1 MNLLFISEDH
11 STRNGGVT
19 TVVSQ
24 LADELVLRCAD
35 LRLCIVATGEDAVHQ
50 HARVSVELVKPA
62 RIGKFWRWSPALQ
75 KKIDNIL
82 EMEDIDVIHIHGI
95 WTAAQWVGLLKAAKR
110 KIPHILS
117 AHGMLEPWFW
127 GGSASVFKRFK
138 KMLYFRYV
146 FSPAVSR
153 AAIIHAITPLEQ
165 ENLQRLF
172 PHQEVIA
179 IPNAIAMNEKDENSP
194 LPHSGASFKNIVYLG
209 RIHPKKGIDLLI
221 QAFHRGSFGKQWQL
235 MIAGQ
240 EESPAYLHSLQQLVS
255 ELELTSQVHFTGPV
269 YGDQKWDLLRK
280 AWVMVAPSYSE
291 VMGMVNL
298 EAAKCHTPSI
308 TTYET
313 GLLDWES
320 GGGILIHPNVE
331 ELTRALRDASR
342 WDLTE
347 RIERGEKSHQF
358 AKQKYSWDVVFPL
371 WEKLYSE
378 IAKNQRRTG

>member
-11 STRNGGVT
+11 SVANGGVT

-24 LADELVLRCAD
+24 LADELVLRCPD
-35 LRLCIVATGEDAVHQ
+35 LRLRIVATGNDAVHQ
-50 HARVSVELVKPA
+50 HARVSVELVKPT
-62 RIGKFWRWSPALQ
+62 RVGKFWRWSPALQ

-82 EMEDIDVIHIHGI
+82 EAEDIDVIHIHGI
-95 WTAAQWVGLLKAAKR
+95 WTAVQWMGLLKASKR

-127 GGSASVFKRFK
+127 GGSASAFKRFK
-138 KMLYFRYV
+138 KMLYLRNV
-146 FSPAVSR
+146 FFPVVSR
-153 AAIIHAITPLEQ
+153 DAIIHAITPLEQ
-165 ENLQRLF
+165 KNLQRMF

-194 LPHSGASFKNIVYLG
+194 FLHSGESFKNIVYLG

-221 QAFHRGSFGKQWQL
+221 RAFHRVSFGMQWQL
-235 MIAGQ
+235 IIAGQ
-240 EESPAYLHSLQQLVS
+240 EESPSYLHSLQQLIS

-269 YGDQKWDLLRK
+269 YGGQKWDLLRK

-308 TTYET
+308 TTWET

-320 GGGILIHPNVE
+320 GGGISVHPNVE
-331 ELTRALRDASR
+331 ELARALHATSR
-342 WDLTE
+342 WTPTE
-347 RIERGEKSHQF
+347 RTERGEKSYQF
-358 AKQKYSWDVVFPL
+358 VKQKYSWDAVFPL
-371 WEKLYSE
+371 WEKLYKE
-378 IAKNQRRTG
+378 MALVRE